1 MFSVG
6 ERSFCWCGLW
16 PFLTF
21 KIFYMHKNVERKDR
35 KNNRSPLTNH
45 MAPRVTFWLF
55 SWIISLPVCLSEE
68 VEFSQLSLGV
78 TLSVR
83 RGCQNVGSCF
93 QCDYLHVT
101 FGIHIPGGS
110 CIIKTASLTI
120 PGLSSKLGMTACH
133 SVYTNVWLSSLIN
146 NGWCLA
152 VNPQPPLTLAF
163 EHRENVSLPHP
174 LPSCLSFL
182 NRW

>member
-1 MFSVG
+1 
-6 ERSFCWCGLW
+6 
-16 PFLTF
+16 
-21 KIFYMHKNVERKDR
+21 MHKNLDRKDR

-45 MAPRVTFWLF
+45 MALGLLSDCFHGSFL
-55 SWIISLPVCLSEE
+55 CLCAYCEE
-68 VEFSQLSLGV
+68 AEFSQLLLGV
-78 TLSVR
+78 TFSVR

-101 FGIHIPGGS
+101 FGVHIPGGS

-120 PGLSSKLGMTACH
+120 PGLPSKLGMTACH

-163 EHRENVSLPHP
+163 EHRENVSLPHS